1 MHRDARIVY
10 WAAHYGQIEIVKT
23 AIQVKRISPFIKCFK
38 QRTMIIGA
46 VLGGQHEVLEYILSF
61 LYKAW
66 DDEDIHKLKK
76 MLILPDIKCNTALHY
91 AYS

>member
-1 MHRDARIVY
+1 
-10 WAAHYGQIEIVKT
+10 
-23 AIQVKRISPFIKCFK
+23 
-38 QRTMIIGA
+38 

-76 MLILPDIKCNTALHY
+76 MLILPDIKGNTALHY